1 MKVIKNV
8 LGALLFL
15 LSFKV
20 SALDWQDS
28 PQLSQ
33 LFRSAG
39 VTGAFVLYDVT
50 QIQLIGHDRERAY
63 TQFVPAS
70 TFKVANTLV
79 GLSVGAAKSIDET
92 LPYGGKP
99 QPVKAWEKD
108 MSLREAIAMSNVAI
122 YQELARRIGL
132 ERMRDSL
139 ATMHYG
145 NGEVGTVV
153 DRFWLDGPLKISPV
167 EQTEFLVKLAQGV
180 LPFPQTQQET
190 VRESIRLEQQG
201 NWTLYGK
208 TGWEN
213 YPNPGI
219 GWWVG
224 WVTKND
230 HMYAFALNMDM
241 REAADATKRLELG
254 KACLKAL
261 GII

>member
-1 MKVIKNV
+1 MKVVKIV
-8 LGALLFL
+8 LAALLFP
-15 LSFKV
+15 LSFRV
-20 SALDWQDS
+20 AALDWQDS
-28 PQLSQ
+28 PQVSQ

-50 QIQLIGHDRERAY
+50 QNQLVGHNRERAY

-79 GLSVGAAKSIDET
+79 GLSVGAVKSIDEM

-99 QPVKAWEKD
+99 QPFKAWEKD
-108 MSLREAIAMSNVAI
+108 MSLREAIAMSNIAI

-132 ERMRDSL
+132 TRMHDSL

-145 NGEVGTVV
+145 NGEVGTVT
-153 DRFWLDGPLKISPV
+153 DRFWLDGPLKISAV
-167 EQTEFLVKLAQGV
+167 EQTEFLAKLAQGV

-190 VRESIRLEQQG
+190 VRESIRLEQRD

-213 YPNPGI
+213 YPNPGV

-224 WVTKND
+224 WVMKNG

-241 REAADATKRLELG
+241 REAADAAKRLELG